1 MIWDIVF
8 KDFEYFTDE
17 VGRRGPIDVILTR
30 PSRSG
35 TYTMCASGEVETVS
49 HLILRCTRYSKLR
62 RDSTHKGRMPL
73 WILLL
78 VNCLAFIAFRFSLL
92 VVKAD

>member
-35 TYTMCASGEVETVS
+35 TYTMCASGEVDDQSS
-49 HLILRCTRYSKLR
+49 HPTLYKVLKVKKRLNSQGPYA
-62 RDSTHKGRMPL
+62 
-73 WILLL
+73 L
-78 VNCLAFIAFRFSLL
+78 VDFVIC
-92 VVKAD
+92 